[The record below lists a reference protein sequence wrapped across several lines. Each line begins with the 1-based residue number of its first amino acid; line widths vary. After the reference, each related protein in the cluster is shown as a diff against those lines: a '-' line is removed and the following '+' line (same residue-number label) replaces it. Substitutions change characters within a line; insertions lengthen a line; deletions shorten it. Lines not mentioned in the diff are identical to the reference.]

1 MTEIQITLT
10 AVDKASAEIRKV
22 AASLD
27 KKEGLAEKAK
37 TASIVMTGLSS
48 AMTVANQVAR
58 TAGQIYGATV
68 GAVIDYNKSVLDLA
82 DSVGTGTEE
91 MSRLIQVSD
100 DFGISQE
107 SLKTAL
113 QMMTKNG
120 LQPTIENLA
129 GLSDE
134 FNGMADPVERAEKM
148 SKLLGRNWAT
158 LTPLLKAGGSAI
170 KTMASEVSDS
180 LIVTEESVKASEEWR
195 LQVDE
200 LNDTL
205 QGVGLTIG
213 KAIIPVLS
221 SAAGAFTVAATATE
235 KHIAT
240 LQEHNITMIQSGV
253 TYAEYRAE
261 MERAAGV
268 MKMQIDDSGNL
279 VDAYGRIQQATV
291 VLTESQYENAE
302 IQSEMA
308 AGYAAMKAN
317 IEGTDAATS
326 GLNDTTATATDLM
339 KGYNTQLLYAIASQ
353 GLSEEAAIAL
363 ADSMGLI
370 DDKTK
375 LAYDATADYKTE
387 LDGSAGATALYNE
400 RIRIMQDLLEGLD
413 GKKYKTVFEL
423 QADIDEEL
431 YQWYEFLDNQSKAG
445 SGGGGGEQEFAGG
458 GSFIV
463 PPGYPNDSFRL
474 GGGVMAQSGERV
486 TVDTARDSG
495 GSKGSGGG
503 VVVNITSMVSNP
515 LDQLSLEQRLVKAIR
530 KYTQ

>member
-1 MTEIQITLT
+1 MAEIQITLT

-27 KKEGLAEKAK
+27 KKEGLAAKAV
-37 TASIVMTGLSS
+37 TASTIMTELNS
-48 AMTVANQVAR
+48 AMNIASQVAR

-120 LQPTIENLA
+120 LQPTVENLA

-221 SAAGAFTVAATATE
+221 SAATAFTLITTGTQ

-240 LQEHNITMIQSGV
+240 LQEHNGVMVKSGV

-291 VLTESQYENAE
+291 VLTESQYENLK
-302 IQSEMA
+302 INNEMA

-317 IEGTDAATS
+317 IEGTDTATS
-326 GLNDTTATATDLM
+326 GLNTTTYTATDLM
-339 KGYNTQLLYAIASQ
+339 KGYNEQLLYAIASE
-353 GLSEEAAIAL
+353 GLSAEAAIAL

-375 LAYDATADYKTE
+375 LAYDATADYKAQLDAGKITTE
-387 LDGSAGATALYNE
+387 EYNTRISEMAT
-400 RIRIMQDLLEGLD
+400 LLEGLD
-413 GKKYKTVFEL
+413 GKKYKTVYEL
-423 QADIDEEL
+423 QADIDKEMYEW
-431 YQWYEFLDNQSKAG
+431 QEFLSKQNTPKK
-445 SGGGGGEQEFAGG
+445 GGVQEFAGG

-463 PPGYPNDSFRL
+463 PPGYPNDSFYL
-474 GGGVMAQSGERV
+474 GGGVRAQSGERV

-495 GSKGSGGG
+495 GGKGAGGG
-503 VVVNITSMVSNP
+503 VVVNITSMVSSP

-530 KYTQ
+530 KYNS